1 MNVNDVSH
9 KLQILMGYLIYVT
22 HMTPKEAAILFKW
35 LSYVVKIS
43 SMQTTLLIFKNK
55 YFNVFNL

>member
-9 KLQILMGYLIYVT
+9 TLKILMGYLIYEM
-22 HMTPKEAAILFKW
+22 HMTPYEAAILFKW

-43 SMQTTLLIFKNK
+43 SMQTI
-55 YFNVFNL
+55 